1 MVRMRRSSL
10 RVPPPLRL
18 RLRLAAVLIICC
30 MAMLGRGLKHVLSPL
45 RIGPHL
51 RLLSPSPF
59 WSRTVLPN
67 SVWRLSS
74 SVERVDAGAANEATP
89 AKRRQSSK
97 SKLPVTPVSAMT
109 LEQAREELTALDVEI
124 DAHDGLY
131 YEQGAPII
139 TDAAYDKL
147 VRRAEDLEGK
157 FEELRGLVR
166 HLQRVGLTRNA
177 KFGPFS
183 HARRLLSLDNALNL
197 DEVAAFVAKCEAKLA
212 LVCTERPNFV
222 VEPKIDG
229 LSLAIHYEGGR
240 FAQAGTRGDGSV
252 GENVTNNARLVQGV
266 PQDLPTGVLG
276 QGRGAHVEVRG
287 EAYISVD
294 DFRAL
299 NVERAEQGDNLF
311 STPRNA
317 AAGSLRQ
324 LNGTSSRSRN
334 LRFFAYALF
343 VDGEPLSSQDECL
356 SQLGAL
362 GFAVAQPW
370 RLCCGVDEVLA
381 QCRAVSEARAGLGYD
396 TDGAVVKVCS
406 TAQQEALGSLPRF
419 PRWAVAYK
427 FVAEEAETELLTIQ
441 VQVGRTGVLT
451 PVAHL
456 RPVTIGGVQ
465 VERAT
470 LHNEEEVRRLGLRP
484 GLRIRLKRAGDVI
497 PKVVG
502 LGVGESASSVE
513 GEAFTLPCSCP
524 VCGSR
529 TEREEGGV
537 LVRCTGGVAC
547 SAQAIEQIR
556 HFSARDAAD
565 IEGLGAATAEE
576 LYKDGLLR
584 SPADI
589 FSLRRRDLEGDGSG
603 PSLVGQ
609 LRSKKGWGNRSV
621 NKLLAA
627 IDAKRELPM
636 LRFLFALG
644 VRHVGQETSRLL
656 AAKFRSFAA
665 LWSYLQAE
673 AGAETGAGAEA
684 PKEAVGQALLDI
696 EGIGPRAA
704 ATLLDLARNA
714 RSAAVV
720 EELLRE
726 VRVLDYDGPALVE
739 GGASALRDFD
749 RGSLTGQT
757 VVFTGRFKRIAR
769 KDAEAF
775 CERQGATV
783 GKSVTASTTLLVE
796 AVAEGAAGQGKL
808 STKAKK
814 ARALGVEVMGEDEF
828 VQLYRFV

>member
-1 MVRMRRSSL
+1 MPVLWRMS
-10 RVPPPLRL
+10 
-18 RLRLAAVLIICC
+18 
-30 MAMLGRGLKHVLSPL
+30 
-45 RIGPHL
+45 
-51 RLLSPSPF
+51 
-59 WSRTVLPN
+59 
-67 SVWRLSS
+67 SS
-74 SVERVDAGAANEATP
+74 SVGQDEATGGGVTEPMP
-89 AKRRQSSK
+89 AKRRRSSK
-97 SKLPVTPVSAMT
+97 AAPVMTPVSAMT
-109 LEQAREELTALDVEI
+109 LEQARVELTALDVEI
-124 DAHDGLY
+124 DTHDGLY
-131 YEQGAPII
+131 YEQGTPVIS
-139 TDAAYDKL
+139 DAAYDKL

-157 FEELRGLVR
+157 FEELRGSVR

-177 KFGPFS
+177 KFGPFN

-197 DEVAAFVAKCEAKLA
+197 DEVAAFVVKCEAKLGRVGA
-212 LVCTERPNFV
+212 AQRPDFV

-240 FAQAGTRGDGSV
+240 FARAGTRGDGSV
-252 GENVTNNARLVQGV
+252 GEDVTQNARLVQDV
-266 PQDLPTGVLG
+266 PHDLPIAVLG
-276 QGRGAHVEVRG
+276 QGRGGHVEVRG
-287 EAYISVD
+287 EAYISTE
-294 DFRAL
+294 DFRCL
-299 NVERAEQGDNLF
+299 NAERALQGASLF

-324 LNGTSSRSRN
+324 LNATSSRSRN

-343 VDGEPLSSQDECL
+343 VDGEPLVSQDECL
-356 SQLGAL
+356 AKLGAL
-362 GFAVAQPW
+362 GFSVAEPW
-370 RLCCGVDEVLA
+370 RLCSGLDAVLA
-381 QCRAVSEARAGLGYD
+381 QCRALGEARAGLGYD
-396 TDGAVVKVCS
+396 TDGAVVKVSS
-406 TAQQEALGSLPRF
+406 TAQQEALGSLPRY

-427 FVAEEAETELLTIQ
+427 FLAEEAETELLSIQ

-456 RPVTIGGVQ
+456 QPVALGGVQ

-484 GLRIRLKRAGDVI
+484 GLRVRLKRAGDVI
-497 PKVVG
+497 PKIVG
-502 LGVGESASSVE
+502 LGSGESNSTSA

-556 HFSARDAAD
+556 HFTSRDAAD

-576 LYKDGLLR
+576 LYQDGILR
-584 SPADI
+584 TPADI
-589 FSLRRRDLEGDGSG
+589 FSLRRRDLHAEDSG
-603 PSLVGQ
+603 PSVVGQ
-609 LRSKKGWGNRSV
+609 LRSKKGWGDRSV

-636 LRFLFALG
+636 PRFLFALG

-665 LWSYLQAE
+665 LWSYLKAE
-673 AGAETGAGAEA
+673 VAAVGDQ
-684 PKEAVGQALLDI
+684 EAVTVGKALLDI
-696 EGIGPRAA
+696 EGIGPRATA
-704 ATLLDLARNA
+704 SLLDLARDK

-720 EELLRE
+720 EELLGE
-726 VRVLDYDGPALVE
+726 MRVLDYDGPALEE
-739 GGASALRDFD
+739 GGALARRDFD

-783 GKSVTASTTLLVE
+783 GKSITAASTLLVE
-796 AVAEGAAGQGKL
+796 AAEEGAAGQGKL

-814 ARALGVEVMGEDEF
+814 ARAMGVEVLGEDEF
-828 VQLYRFV
+828 VELYRFVK